1 MTLDRS
7 RLDAA
12 TNPPGAMTTP
22 WQGGFSVP
30 VQPPAPPAFGSATIV
45 IAQQSG
51 TTGVLV
57 SYANGIFTRQFWSQ
71 DGTVPLF
78 VEVLQPSVLR
88 QIRDQVVEQL
98 ECPGSGLDD
107 LPLRAFVEA
116 VSVQLRCTPSDRF
129 AEASFGP
136 ITQPA
141 AEGVLGVL
149 TFPNDVTGTV
159 LGSFTGVSAE
169 THLSAVPAGRP
180 TPLRVGDL
188 RSLVWTLEVALATQD
203 IDPLWQ
209 QMLSYARQ
217 VLPASAT

>member
-1 MTLDRS
+1 MTLDSS

-12 TNPPGAMTTP
+12 IIPPDAMTAP

-30 VQPPAPPAFGSATIV
+30 VQPPVPPAFGSATIM

-51 TTGVLV
+51 TTGTVV
-57 SYANGIFTRQFWSQ
+57 SYANGIFTRQFWSE
-71 DGTVPLF
+71 DGAVPLI
-78 VEVLQPSVLR
+78 VEVLQPSALR
-88 QIRDQVVEQL
+88 EIRDQVVEQL

-116 VSVQLRCTPSDRF
+116 VGVQLRCTPSDRF
-129 AEASFGP
+129 AEATFGP

-141 AEGVLGVL
+141 PHELLGVV

-159 LGSFTGVSAE
+159 LGSIAGVSAE
-169 THLSAVPAGRP
+169 THLSALPAGRP

-188 RSLVWTLEVALATQD
+188 RSLVWTLEIALATQD

-209 QMLSYARQ
+209 QMLSCARQ